1 MDSKFNNK
9 NDHEMVLMLWQHCMP
24 QSLHEYIKKP
34 DNFEKL
40 CSGNESFIDANLI
53 IKGFISI
60 SEFYD
65 ELNFYFKDFANTYQY
80 IYLVLFPKYYV
91 NNDKFGVQNKV
102 QVTMHYQNWRKSK
115 PLVVVMADVVID
127 TSKLGKFQ

>member
-1 MDSKFNNK
+1 
-9 NDHEMVLMLWQHCMP
+9 MLWQHCTP

-34 DNFEKL
+34 DNFEQL
-40 CSGNESFIDANLI
+40 CSGTESFIDANLI

-60 SEFYD
+60 SKFYD
-65 ELNFYFKDFANTYQY
+65 KLNFFFFKDFANTYQY

-102 QVTMHYQNWRKSK
+102 QFTMHYQNWKKSE

-127 TSKLGKFQ
+127 TSKLGKIQ